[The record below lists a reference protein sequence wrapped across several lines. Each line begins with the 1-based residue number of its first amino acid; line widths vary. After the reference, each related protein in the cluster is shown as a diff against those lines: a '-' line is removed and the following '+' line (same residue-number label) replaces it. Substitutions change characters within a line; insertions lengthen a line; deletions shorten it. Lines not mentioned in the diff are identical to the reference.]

1 MGPSGFVFPQQ
12 VASNGPNQK
21 KKKKKTNKKM
31 LGQRWASSSQERQI
45 ASRVDRFLSVHRL

>member
-1 MGPSGFVFPQQ
+1 MGPSGFLFPQQ

-21 KKKKKTNKKM
+21 KKKKKTNKK
-31 LGQRWASSSQERQI
+31 RWDKDGPAAHRERQI